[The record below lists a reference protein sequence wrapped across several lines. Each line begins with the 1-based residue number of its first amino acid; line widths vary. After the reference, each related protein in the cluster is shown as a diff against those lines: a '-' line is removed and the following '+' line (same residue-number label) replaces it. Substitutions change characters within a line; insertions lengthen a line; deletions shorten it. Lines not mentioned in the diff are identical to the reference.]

1 VKQLQSFFA
10 AFLTAL
16 LLILATQNP
25 SAAQPASAE
34 DAELIAQ
41 EAYIYLYPLITMDVT
56 RKQSININSKD
67 NPIGGPANAF
77 SHVRAFPT
85 AEFRTVVRPNFD
97 TLYSSAWLDLTNG
110 PVVLSTAGTNGRYF
124 LLPIIDMWSD
134 VFAVPGKRTNGA
146 GAAAFAIVPP
156 GWSGNL
162 PKDVER
168 INAHGQLSAWIVLS

>member
-1 VKQLQSFFA
+1 LNPTADISAFWYWTTVQLGRRPVQAHNAGYRTEGAIVKQLQSFFA

-85 AEFRTVVRPNFD
+85 AESRTVVRPNFD
-97 TLYSSAWLDLTNG
+97 TLYSSAW
-110 PVVLSTAGTNGRYF
+110 
-124 LLPIIDMWSD
+124 
-134 VFAVPGKRTNGA
+134 
-146 GAAAFAIVPP
+146 
-156 GWSGNL
+156 
-162 PKDVER
+162 
-168 INAHGQLSAWIVLS
+168 IVLS

>member
-56 RKQSININSKD
+56 RKQSININPKTILSEGQ
-67 NPIGGPANAF
+67 PTLLATSAHFRRPSPGLWC
-77 SHVRAFPT
+77 VRI
-85 AEFRTVVRPNFD
+85 
-97 TLYSSAWLDLTNG
+97 
-110 PVVLSTAGTNGRYF
+110 STRS
-124 LLPIIDMWSD
+124 I
-134 VFAVPGKRTNGA
+134 R
-146 GAAAFAIVPP
+146 
-156 GWSGNL
+156 
-162 PKDVER
+162 
-168 INAHGQLSAWIVLS
+168 AHG